1 MEIRCWRVAQAHGF
15 WQNGL
20 VHRLLATLFT
30 VGLVNAAHGE
40 PLSPPPLAVPEET
53 PSVAA
58 PGLHDGRWAVQLSG
72 LHGFSGGVSGPGI
85 SAGVDVRRWRNVAL
99 ALEGAFLSMDGRFA
113 LTSTHQVRVWLAAL
127 VRLWVHAGPVR
138 FELSGGLSGQYVGE
152 TFSGM
157 ATGRSVGLGVAP
169 QLSLGVLVA
178 VSERIDLFA
187 RGFGQVSGG
196 SVSPGFNSIW
206 CAGLSLGVQLR
217 FPAD

>member
-1 MEIRCWRVAQAHGF
+1 M
-15 WQNGL
+15 
-20 VHRLLATLFT
+20 TLFT
-30 VGLVNAAHGE
+30 LGLVGVAQGQ
-40 PLSPPPLAVPEET
+40 PPTPPPLAVPEEVPAVT
-53 PSVAA
+53 A

-72 LHGFSGGVSGPGI
+72 LHGGSGGVSGPGI

-99 ALEGAFLSMDGRFA
+99 ALEGAFLSMDGRAF
-113 LTSTHQVRVWLAAL
+113 LTSNHQVRVWLAAL

-138 FELSGGLSGQYVGE
+138 FELSGGLSGLYVGE
-152 TFSGM
+152 TFSGGR
-157 ATGRSVGLGVAP
+157 TGTSLGLGVAP

-206 CAGLSLGVQLR
+206 CAGVALGVQLR
-217 FPAD
+217 FPADDGLQR